1 MDLPELTIRLPGWLE
16 AMLADVDPVFP
27 TVEER
32 MRFVIGLARENVA
45 QKTGG
50 PFGAAVFDE
59 RGALVAPG
67 VNVVVASNCSVLHAE
82 VVAIAL
88 AQKAL
93 DRYDIGGGA
102 GRYEL
107 VASTEPCA
115 MCLGAVPWSGVSRVV
130 CGARDE
136 DARRVGFDEGPKP
149 SDWRG
154 ELVAR
159 GIEVVRDVLRDEAAA
174 VLDDYA
180 RQGGPIYNPTGRVD
194 PVE

>member
-1 MDLPELTIRLPGWLE
+1 VHLPELTIRLPGWIE
-16 AMLADVDPVFP
+16 DMLADAEPAFS
-27 TVEER
+27 TVEAR
-32 MRFVIGLARENVA
+32 MEFVIGLARENVA
-45 QKTGG
+45 RRTGG

-59 RGALVAPG
+59 NGALIAPG

-93 DRYDIGGGA
+93 DRYDIGNGQ

-115 MCLGAVPWSGVSRVV
+115 MCLGAIPWSGVSRVV

-149 SDWRG
+149 EDWRG
-154 ELVAR
+154 ELAAR
-159 GIEVVRDVLRDEAAA
+159 GIEVVCDVLRQEAAA
-174 VLDDYA
+174 VLDEYA
-180 RQGGPIYNPTGRVD
+180 QGGGPIYNPSGH
-194 PVE
+194 P

>member
-1 MDLPELTIRLPGWLE
+1 VHLPELTIRLPGWIE
-16 AMLADVDPVFP
+16 DMLADTEPAFS
-27 TVEER
+27 TVEAR
-32 MRFVIGLARENVA
+32 MEFVIGLARENVA
-45 QKTGG
+45 RRTGG

-59 RGALVAPG
+59 NGALIAPG

-93 DRYDIGGGA
+93 DRYDIGNGQ

-107 VASTEPCA
+107 GASTEPCA
-115 MCLGAVPWSGVSRVV
+115 MCLGAIPWSGVSRVV

-149 SDWRG
+149 EDWRG
-154 ELVAR
+154 ELAAR
-159 GIEVVRDVLRDEAAA
+159 GIEVVCDVLRQEAAA
-174 VLDDYA
+174 VLDEYA
-180 RQGGPIYNPTGRVD
+180 QGGGPIYNPSGHR
-194 PVE
+194 